1 MKVSLNKII
10 DESIDNHDIKINSK
24 YDESKY
30 IFNYLWNNMLP
41 HGKDMSSM
49 KANVELFVMSDSLS
63 IMYDGV
69 RHRINI
75 RTRFLKGF
83 LTFYKSNITAMQIA
97 KLDSDIYERRKLAM
111 IMMNGFLY
119 NGHSLNQ
126 KTLLKII
133 KEVF

>member
-1 MKVSLNKII
+1 MEIRLNNDF
-10 DESIDNHDIKINSK
+10 DESHFNSDIKINSK
-24 YDESKY
+24 DDESKY
-30 IFNYLWNNMLP
+30 IFNYIWNYILP
-41 HGKDMSSM
+41 HGKDMSGV

-63 IMYDGV
+63 MMYDGV
-69 RHRINI
+69 RYIINI
-75 RTRFLKGF
+75 RARFLKGF

-97 KLDSDIYERRKLAM
+97 KLHNDINERRKLAM
-111 IMMNGFLY
+111 IMMNDFLY